1 MVTVKRTPLVPN
13 TDVENEW
20 VQIEIG
26 EGEEKTRVLTKR
38 IRLGAL
44 YTLCDCPEIQDQI
57 KNGYRVDNICPY
69 CKNLQVEVDK
79 ALEAKERSKL
89 VNAILKMEHYSLIKL
104 SRTTKMELIKMS
116 NEILFGHYRNT
127 VESLSH
133 GTAVIDKT
141 AYEMP
146 CINCGLYVS
155 KGELDVYGTTDI
167 TADEFG
173 FHKGSIC
180 HKCYEKELKYL
191 DY

>member
-1 MVTVKRTPLVPN
+1 MTTVKRTPLTPN
-13 TDVENEW
+13 TDMENEW
-20 VQIEIG
+20 VQIELGCG
-26 EGEEKTRVLTKR
+26 EDKTKVLTKR

-141 AYEMP
+141 SYEIP
-146 CINCGLYVS
+146 CIDCDAFRIKRDLES
-155 KGELDVYGTTDI
+155 
-167 TADEFG
+167 
-173 FHKGSIC
+173 
-180 HKCYEKELKYL
+180 
-191 DY
+191 